1 MRRCYMVDPDQAL
14 SMITVGG
21 MASCLQLD
29 QFNPDTDPMPMEIW
43 KKIING
49 SLCVVIGYLGQ
60 DSVVIMSGDAS
71 ESIMQLIPR
80 KDFKTQYQPLSDI
93 PDTGNL
99 SQIFEALGAKQ

>member
-1 MRRCYMVDPDQAL
+1 MRRCYMVDPDHAL
-14 SMITVGG
+14 SMITIGG

-29 QFNPDTDPMPMEIW
+29 QFNPDTDPMPMEVW

-80 KDFKTQYQPLSDI
+80 KEFKTQYQPLSNI

>member
-1 MRRCYMVDPDQAL
+1 MRRCYMVNPDHAL
-14 SMITVGG
+14 SMITIGG
-21 MASCLQLD
+21 MSSCLQLD
-29 QFNPDTDPMPMEIW
+29 QFNPDTDPMPMEVW

-71 ESIMQLIPR
+71 DSIMQLIPR
-80 KDFKTQYQPLSDI
+80 KDFKTHYQPLSDI

-99 SQIFEALGAKQ
+99 AQIFEALGAKQ

>member
-1 MRRCYMVDPDQAL
+1 MRRCYMVDPDHAL

-49 SLCVVIGYLGQ
+49 SLCVVIGYIGQ
-60 DSVVIMSGDAS
+60 DSVIVMSGDAS
-71 ESIMQLIPR
+71 ESIIQLIPR
-80 KDFKTQYQPLSDI
+80 KDFKTQYQPLADI

>member
-1 MRRCYMVDPDQAL
+1 MRRCYMVDPDHAL

-21 MASCLQLD
+21 MASCIQLD
-29 QFNPDTDPMPMEIW
+29 QFNPDTDPMPMEVW

-49 SLCVVIGYLGQ
+49 YLCVVIGYIGQ

-71 ESIMQLIPR
+71 DSIMQLIPR
-80 KDFKTQYQPLSDI
+80 KDFKAQYQPLSDI

-99 SQIFEALGAKQ
+99 AQIFEALGAKQ

>member
-1 MRRCYMVDPDQAL
+1 MQRCYMVNPDHAL
-14 SMITVGG
+14 SMITLGG

-29 QFNPDTDPMPMEIW
+29 QFNPDTDPMPMEVW

-49 SLCVVIGYLGQ
+49 SLCVVIGYIGQ

-80 KDFKTQYQPLSDI
+80 KDFKIQYQPLADI
-93 PDTGNL
+93 PDTSNL

>member
-1 MRRCYMVDPDQAL
+1 MRRCYMVDPDHAL

-29 QFNPDTDPMPMEIW
+29 QFNPDTDPMPMEVW
-43 KKIING
+43 KKLNNG
-49 SLCVVIGYLGQ
+49 YLCVVIGYIGQ

-80 KDFKTQYQPLSDI
+80 KDFKSQYQPLADI

-99 SQIFEALGAKQ
+99 AQIFEALGAKQ

>member
-1 MRRCYMVDPDQAL
+1 MRRCYMVDPDHAL

-29 QFNPDTDPMPMEIW
+29 QFNPDTDPMPMEVW

-49 SLCVVIGYLGQ
+49 YLCVVIGYIGQ

-71 ESIMQLIPR
+71 DSIMQLIPR
-80 KDFKTQYQPLSDI
+80 EDFKTQYQPLSDI

-99 SQIFEALGAKQ
+99 SQIFEALGAKK

>member
-1 MRRCYMVDPDQAL
+1 MKRCYKVDRDSAV
-14 SMITVGG
+14 SMIALGG
-21 MASCLQLD
+21 MTSCILLD
-29 QFNPDTDPMPMEIW
+29 QFDPDNDPMPMEIW

-49 SLCVVIGYLGQ
+49 SLCVVIGYIGQ
-60 DSVVIMSGDAS
+60 DSVVVMSVDAS

-93 PDTGNL
+93 PDTSNL

>member
-1 MRRCYMVDPDQAL
+1 MRRCYMVDPDHAL

-29 QFNPDTDPMPMEIW
+29 QFNPDTDPMPMEVW

-49 SLCVVIGYLGQ
+49 SLCVVIGYIGQ
-60 DSVVIMSGDAS
+60 DSIVIMSGDAS
-71 ESIMQLIPR
+71 ASIMQLIPR
-80 KDFKTQYQPLSDI
+80 KDFKTQYPPLADI

>member
-1 MRRCYMVDPDQAL
+1 MVDPDHAL

-29 QFNPDTDPMPMEIW
+29 QFNPDTDPMPMEVW

-49 SLCVVIGYLGQ
+49 SLCVVIGYIGQ

-71 ESIMQLIPR
+71 DSIMQLIPR
-80 KDFKTQYQPLSDI
+80 KDFKTQYQPLADI

>member
-1 MRRCYMVDPDQAL
+1 MRRCYMVDPDHAL
-14 SMITVGG
+14 SMISVGG

-29 QFNPDTDPMPMEIW
+29 QFNPDIDPMPMEVW

-60 DSVVIMSGDAS
+60 DSIIIMSGGTSD
-71 ESIMQLIPR
+71 SIMQLIPR
-80 KDFKTQYQPLSDI
+80 KDFTTQYQPLSDT
-93 PDTGNL
+93 PDTSNL

>member
-1 MRRCYMVDPDQAL
+1 MVDPDHAL

-29 QFNPDTDPMPMEIW
+29 QFNPDTDPMPMEVW

-49 SLCVVIGYLGQ
+49 SLCVVIGYISQ

-71 ESIMQLIPR
+71 DSIMQLIPR